1 MTLRRREGTGKWN
14 HNHWFTFYEE
24 NILEE
29 ATDVSQDRTRGG
41 GDYDDDD
48 DEEEE
53 EDGIISSV
61 SRPA

>member
-1 MTLRRREGTGKWN
+1 M
-14 HNHWFTFYEE
+14 
-24 NILEE
+24 EE